1 MEMKLE
7 SPGNQYNMFDVT
19 LSLLF
24 IVEGEHKS

>member
-7 SPGNQYNMFDVT
+7 SSGNQYNMFDVP

>member
-7 SPGNQYNMFDVT
+7 SSGNQYNMFDVT
-19 LSLLF
+19 LCLLF